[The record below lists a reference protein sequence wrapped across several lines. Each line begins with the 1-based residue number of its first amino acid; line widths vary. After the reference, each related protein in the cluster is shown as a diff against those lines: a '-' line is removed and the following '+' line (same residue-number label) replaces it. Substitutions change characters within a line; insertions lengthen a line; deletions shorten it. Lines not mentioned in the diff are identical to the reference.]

1 MVPNVGGWCHNWEDA
16 WCQSWENNSDKD
28 WLTKEATVVI

>member
-16 WCQSWENNSDKD
+16 WSQSWENNSGKD